1 MFEFFDKWFR
11 AKSKPAFDSGT
22 LTGEPV
28 VVRAEEHH
36 RLTQEVYMQ
45 LERECSRLA
54 VGPATTE
61 LQAGFQLGVASVL
74 ERLRN
79 GIVIG
84 R

>member
-1 MFEFFDKWFR
+1 MFEFFNKLFR
-11 AKSKPAFDSGT
+11 AKSKPASDSGT
-22 LTGEPV
+22 VIGKHV
-28 VVRAEEHH
+28 QVEEHH
-36 RLTQEVYMQ
+36 RLTQEVYLQ

-54 VGPATTE
+54 VGHTTTE